1 MTSIKTDLI
10 CRSHAS
16 NGILSYATI
25 HVFPSSV
32 TKQRKL
38 LLQIQYIFC
47 LHRSFDK
54 NKKKTKMRLK
64 RSDQI
69 WSSCEWDIFTTRNF
83 TNAEAEFYFQGTS
96 RIICLCRYSYP
107 QSRWSF
113 NHNFAN
119 HNFASIIPLFRTNY
133 KTNKCNSYNL
143 HKL

>member
-1 MTSIKTDLI
+1 MTNIKTDLI

-54 NKKKTKMRLK
+54 NKKKQKWGWK
-64 RSDQI
+64 GQI
-69 WSSCEWDIFTTRNF
+69 KYEVPASEIFLQPEISQMQKQNST
-83 TNAEAEFYFQGTS
+83 
-96 RIICLCRYSYP
+96 
-107 QSRWSF
+107 
-113 NHNFAN
+113 
-119 HNFASIIPLFRTNY
+119 FRAQVE
-133 KTNKCNSYNL
+133 
-143 HKL
+143 